1 MKVLLSTLLL
11 VLNGGAFAQTT
22 EGSCYNAAKEPV
34 RCMPDFVNI
43 AFQAQV
49 FASNTCGDP
58 PSEFC
63 VQQEIGLPNLDDEN
77 CYICDASRQKIFEL
91 DHKNIRFSFLYD

>member
-1 MKVLLSTLLL
+1 MRLLAAFLLL
-11 VLNGGAFAQTT
+11 VLFCCLWLRTPARDSKDGV
-22 EGSCYNAAKEPV
+22 CYNAAKEAV

-63 VQQEIGLPNLDDEN
+63 VQQEIGLPNLDDQN
-77 CYICDASRQKIFEL
+77 CYICDES
-91 DHKNIRFSFLYD
+91 

>member
-1 MKVLLSTLLL
+1 MKVFLGTLLL
-11 VLNGGAFAQTT
+11 FLS
-22 EGSCYNAAKEPV
+22 EGISAETSGCYNAAGEAV

-77 CYICDASRQKIFEL
+77 CYICDAGKLKTF
-91 DHKNIRFSFLYD
+91 

>member
-1 MKVLLSTLLL
+1 MVFKETIITSAMKVFLGALLGLL
-11 VLNGGAFAQTT
+11 VQGLSAQSVSSS
-22 EGSCYNAAKEPV
+22 SCYNAAGEAV

-49 FASNTCGDP
+49 FASNTCGNP

-63 VQQEIGLPNLDDEN
+63 VQPEIGLPNLDDEN
-77 CYICDASRQKIFEL
+77 CYICDSR
-91 DHKNIRFSFLYD
+91 